1 MKDNAP
7 KPVSLCIVAVLTMCG
22 LAGVAD
28 GAGNLHPAAD
38 ELRHGRELLR
48 WTQLARDL
56 HSLTVADLGH
66 LKIQSQLARPEREQ
80 ARVKRRSYRI
90 LSVPAELELQ
100 GASYEI
106 VWGATANNGAFLVL
120 RIDDFRTCVTEEL
133 MREALGADFDRSIS
147 SLRHFAPNQQVP
159 RGLRPH
165 RDFRSYTLPNGLVLR
180 FAFDFVC
187 ASEVTISQPQGVGWA
202 PP

>member
-1 MKDNAP
+1 MNDKAS
-7 KPVSLCIVAVLTMCG
+7 KPVSRWIAAVLAVCG
-22 LAGVAD
+22 LAGVAF

-38 ELRHGRELLR
+38 ELRHGGDLLR
-48 WTQLARDL
+48 WAQLARNLD
-56 HSLTVADLGH
+56 SLTVADLEH
-66 LKIQSQLARPEREQ
+66 LNIQAQLARPELEQ

-90 LSVPAELELQ
+90 LSAPAELELQ

-106 VWGATANNGAFLVL
+106 VWGATANNGAFLAL

>member
-1 MKDNAP
+1 MNDSAR
-7 KPVSLCIVAVLTMCG
+7 KPISLCIAAVLAVCG
-22 LAGVAD
+22 LGEVAF
-28 GAGNLHPAAD
+28 GAGNLHPGAD
-38 ELRHGRELLR
+38 ELRHGGELLR
-48 WTQLARDL
+48 WARLARDL
-56 HSLTVADLGH
+56 DSLTVADLEH
-66 LKIQSQLARPEREQ
+66 LNIQSQLARPEREQ

-100 GASYEI
+100 GASYEV

-133 MREALGADFDRSIS
+133 LRETLGGDFDRSIS

-159 RGLRPH
+159 PGLRPH

-180 FAFDFVC
+180 FGFDFVC
-187 ASEVTISQPQGVGWA
+187 ASEVTISQPQGEGWA